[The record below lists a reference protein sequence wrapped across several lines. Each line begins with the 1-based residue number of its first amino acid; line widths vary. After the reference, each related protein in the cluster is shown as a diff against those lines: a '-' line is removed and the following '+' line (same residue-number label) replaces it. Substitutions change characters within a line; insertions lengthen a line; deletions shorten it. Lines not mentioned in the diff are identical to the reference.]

1 MPSFHH
7 HTCIFYFDNTYTFVL
22 SKLRESMSFEFNTFL
37 PLSGSASMSVCI
49 TRHAVA
55 MELSDSTIFGVT
67 AKSTE
72 LTLGR
77 TSLAVVDKNIMNVSN
92 VMLFKCRTVILQ
104 SVRSLVTRKFDV
116 LAFFHW
122 RRKTYIK

>member
-1 MPSFHH
+1 
-7 HTCIFYFDNTYTFVL
+7 
-22 SKLRESMSFEFNTFL
+22 
-37 PLSGSASMSVCI
+37 MSVCI

-55 MELSDSTIFGVT
+55 MELSDLIIFGVT
-67 AKSTE
+67 TESTE
-72 LTLGR
+72 LTVGR

-92 VMLFKCRTVILQ
+92 VMLFNCRTVILQ
-104 SVRSLVTRKFDV
+104 SVRKFDA